1 MARRSKKNLTIEEEL
16 MELQKEVTKCEDEIK
31 RLTDRKKE
39 LKQIIEQKQTEA
51 LYQAVLKSEKSIEE
65 VINWINSDS
74 QGEQQT
80 EM

>member
-1 MARRSKKNLTIEEEL
+1 MARRKKNLTIEEEL
-16 MELQKEVTKCEDEIK
+16 MELQKEITGCEDEIK

-39 LKQIIEQKQTEA
+39 LKQLIEQKQTEA
-51 LYQAVLKSEKSIEE
+51 LYQAVLRSGKSIDE
-65 VINWINSDS
+65 VIAWINSDS

>member
-1 MARRSKKNLTIEEEL
+1 MARRKKKLTTEEEL
-16 MELQKEVTKCEDEIK
+16 MELEKEITGCEDEIK
-31 RLTDRKKE
+31 RLSERKKE

>member
-1 MARRSKKNLTIEEEL
+1 MARRKKNLTTEEEL
-16 MELQKEVTKCEDEIK
+16 MEPQKEITGCEDEIK

-39 LKQIIEQKQTEA
+39 LKQLIEQKQTEA
-51 LYQAVLKSEKSIEE
+51 LYQAVLRSGKSIDE
-65 VINWINSDS
+65 VIAWINSDS

>member
-1 MARRSKKNLTIEEEL
+1 MARRKKNLTTEEEL
-16 MELQKEVTKCEDEIK
+16 MELQKEITECEDEIK
-31 RLTDRKKE
+31 RLSERKKE

>member
-51 LYQAVLKSEKSIEE
+51 LYQAVLRSGKSIEE
-65 VINWINSDS
+65 VITWINSDS

-80 EM
+80 DM

>member
-1 MARRSKKNLTIEEEL
+1 MARRKKKLTTEEEL
-16 MELQKEVTKCEDEIK
+16 MELEKEITGCED
-31 RLTDRKKE
+31 E